1 MSSGIRFLH
10 STDASIPTPP
20 SQRAFLYYD
29 NTLKVFKAKLD
40 DGSII
45 ILNFSTELVEDV
57 VGNLINSSSTI
68 IATYNDPANI
78 LYLEIAP
85 NSINTSHVNAIS
97 PTKIVDAQN
106 KYIQATTTTSNDS
119 PTLITTFPL
128 TADGTYLI
136 EARTEAIRIS
146 GITGNPGDGYTSI
159 KTFRVK
165 VVGGVGSIHNMQT
178 SYQSRDLPNT
188 YNIDFSISSGI
199 LQFWVIGMNGQLVR
213 WSLDAKINL
222 VLL

>member
-29 NTLKVFKAKLD
+29 DTLKVFKAKLD

-106 KYIQATTTTSNDS
+106 KYVQATTTTTNNS
-119 PTLITTFPL
+119 PTLITTFPVVG
-128 TADGTYLI
+128 DGTYLVEVKV
-136 EARTEAIRIS
+136 EAVRVTGLS
-146 GITGNPGDGYTSI
+146 GNPGDGFVAV
-159 KTFRVK
+159 KNFRVK
-165 VVGGVGSIHNMQT
+165 TIGGVSSIHHVQT
-178 SYQSRDLPNT
+178 SYQSRDPGTT
-188 YNIDFSISSGI
+188 YNVDFSVSGSNV
-199 LQFWVIGMNGQLVR
+199 QFWVIGMNGQLVR
-213 WSLDAKINL
+213 WSIDIKVNL
-222 VLL
+222 VLV